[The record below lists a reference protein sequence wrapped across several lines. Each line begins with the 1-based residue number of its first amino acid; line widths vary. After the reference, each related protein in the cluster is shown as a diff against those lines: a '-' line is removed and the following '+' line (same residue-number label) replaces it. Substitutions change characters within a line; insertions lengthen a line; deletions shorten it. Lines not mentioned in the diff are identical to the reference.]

1 VVVEGSDK
9 KRKRTTHKHN
19 NAKKMKI
26 TGKIKGIFSH
36 AVALDQN
43 GGLRNTIYGLGRKV
57 FIMNYDHT
65 VLLSFDFPKG
75 KEQKAFD
82 PPISFKANDYD
93 SNEFKEEGDKIVFT
107 SEKNGY
113 LRTKTCGTTEL
124 TPMEVE
130 ELYEKYTTEVSEKRA
145 TVTIDRGILE
155 LLDDSLSHIE
165 FTAGKNEE
173 IRLLQRNIYSGG
185 IIEVQKAGSLL
196 ETEAVKHAVG
206 PVALKTGDFQALFSF
221 TDILKFHF
229 PTDGNGDFV
238 LVEAYKSNYPFK
250 GVIACC
256 LYDEIIEIK
265 EAQTDGRKKQKV
277 RRSK

>member
-1 VVVEGSDK
+1 
-9 KRKRTTHKHN
+9 
-19 NAKKMKI
+19 MKI
-26 TGKIKGIFSH
+26 TGKIEGIFSH

-43 GGLRNTIYGLGRKV
+43 GGLRNTIYGLGSKV
-57 FIMNYDHT
+57 YIMNYDHT
-65 VLLSFDFPKG
+65 VLLRFAFPKG
-75 KEQKAFD
+75 DKQKPFD

-93 SNEFKEEGDKIVFT
+93 SNEFREEGNKIVFT

-130 ELYEKYTTEVSEKRA
+130 ELFKKYTDQVSDKRA
-145 TVTIDRGILE
+145 TMTIDRGILE
-155 LLDDSLSHIE
+155 LLDDALSHIE
-165 FTAGKNEE
+165 FIAEEGEE
-173 IRLLQRNIYSGG
+173 IKLIQRNIYSGG

-196 ETEAVKHAVG
+196 DTEAVDNGVG
-206 PVALKTGDFQALFSF
+206 PVAIKTGDFQALFSF
-221 TDILKFHF
+221 TDVIKFHF

-238 LVEAYKSNYPFK
+238 LVETYKSNSPFK

-265 EAQTDGRKKQKV
+265 EAQTDGRQKQKI